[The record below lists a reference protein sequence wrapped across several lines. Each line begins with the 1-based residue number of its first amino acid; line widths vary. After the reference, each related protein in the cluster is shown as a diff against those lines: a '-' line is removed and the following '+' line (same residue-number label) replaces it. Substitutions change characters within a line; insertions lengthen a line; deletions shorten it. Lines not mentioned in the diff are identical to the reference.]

1 MRNSAADYRKS
12 PSSGIYSATSAGSP
26 SPVPPSNS
34 MSPHPAMSRSTNVCQ
49 KTGKCYKSL

>member
-49 KTGKCYKSL
+49 KTGKCYNAL